1 MPMFKKILYATDF
14 SPLARAAIEYVKGLK
29 DAGAEEVVVVHV
41 IDAKTTGFPQ
51 GVNLMEKKTELMFE
65 LPENEARQFRELI
78 EMAYKVKEEIEEEGL
93 KVKIYLTA
101 AADFSDRIVEVAQ
114 DEEAKVIVLGA
125 HGKSFIEELV
135 VGSVSHGVIE
145 KSKVPVLVV
154 KKGE

>member
-1 MPMFKKILYATDF
+1 MPVFKKILYATDF
-14 SPLARAAIEYVKGLK
+14 SPLARAALDYVKELK
-29 DAGAEEVVVVHV
+29 SAGAEEVVVVHV
-41 IDAKTTGFPQ
+41 VDAKITGFPE

-78 EMAYKVKEEIEEEGL
+78 DMAYEVKEEIEKEGL

-101 AADFSDRIVEVAQ
+101 AVDFSNRIVEVAQ
-114 DEEAKVIVLGA
+114 EEEVKIIVLGA
-125 HGKSFIEELV
+125 HGKSFLEELV
-135 VGSVSHGVIE
+135 LGSVSHGVIE